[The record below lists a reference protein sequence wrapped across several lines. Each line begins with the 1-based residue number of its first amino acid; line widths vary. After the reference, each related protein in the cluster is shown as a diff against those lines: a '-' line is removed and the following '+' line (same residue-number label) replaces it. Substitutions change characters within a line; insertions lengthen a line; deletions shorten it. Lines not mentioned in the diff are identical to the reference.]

1 MGLIL
6 GIDAG
11 TTALKVGVF
20 SERGAALGS
29 AREEYS
35 LASPQPDRAELD
47 PERYWQAAAAA
58 TQRALAAAAVSGADV
73 GVIGVSSQGETVI
86 ALGPDDRALGP
97 AIVWLDNRAAAEASE
112 IAERFDRDEVYATT
126 GVPEVNPTW
135 TATKIAWWRRHDP
148 ELFRAAAA
156 FLLVEDF
163 VLHRL
168 TGRLVTEGGVQC
180 TSLLYDIR
188 RQAWWPAMLEHVGL
202 TADRLPAIARP
213 GAVVGTLTAEAAD
226 ALGLRR
232 GIPVVAA
239 GMDQGAG
246 AVAVGNTSPG
256 IVSESTGGALV
267 VQASVDRPDGDPT
280 RQTPVYVHS
289 APDRYLYAP
298 VCPTGGMAL
307 TWFRDR
313 FGDAEV
319 REATAEGRDAYDLL
333 TAAAAAIPPGA
344 EGLTMLPHLAGAFS
358 PEYEPRARCVFFG
371 FGLTHTKAHF
381 VRATLEAVA
390 FMLRRN
396 LELLDGIGVPAR
408 EIRSQG
414 GGARS
419 PLWCQIKADVCAR
432 PVLTMAGEDAAVRGA
447 AMLAGV
453 AAGVFATLAEATS
466 AMVIAG
472 RTFEPAPAAVAA
484 YEPAYRRYVE
494 LFETL
499 RPVFRTLG
507 ARTA

>member
-11 TTALKVGVF
+11 TTSLKVGVF
-20 SERGAALGS
+20 GEDGAALGS

-35 LASPQPDRAELD
+35 LSSPRPDRAELD
-47 PERYWQAAAAA
+47 PERYWQAAVAA
-58 TQRALAAAAVSGADV
+58 TRRALAVAGGSGWDV
-73 GVIGVSSQGETVI
+73 GVIGVSSQGETVV
-86 ALGPDDRALGP
+86 ALGRDARPLAP
-97 AIVWLDNRAAAEASE
+97 AIVWLDNRATAEAAE
-112 IAERFDRDEVYATT
+112 IAARFTRDEVYATT
-126 GVPEVNPTW
+126 GVPDVNPTW
-135 TATKIAWWRRHDP
+135 TASKIQWWRRNDP
-148 ELFRAAAA
+148 ALFRSAAW
-156 FLLVEDF
+156 FVLVEDF

-188 RQAWWPAMLEHVGL
+188 RHQWWPAMLDHVGL
-202 TADRLPAIARP
+202 TADRLPEIARP
-213 GAVVGTLTAEAAD
+213 GEIVGILTAVAAG
-226 ALGLRR
+226 ALGLRA

-246 AVAVGNTSPG
+246 SVAVGNTVAG

-280 RQTPVYVHS
+280 KQTPVYVHS
-289 APDRYLYAP
+289 APDQYLYAP

-313 FGDAEV
+313 FGGEEV
-319 REATAEGRDAYDLL
+319 REAAAGGRDAYDLL
-333 TAAAAAIPPGA
+333 TAAAAVIPPGA
-344 EGLTMLPHLAGAFS
+344 DGLTMLPHLAGAFS
-358 PEYEPRARCVFFG
+358 PEYEPRARGVFFG
-371 FGLTHTKAHF
+371 FGLTHAKAHF

-396 LELLDGIGVPAR
+396 LELLDGIGIPAR

-432 PVLTMAGEDAAVRGA
+432 PVVTMAGEDAAVRGA

-453 AAGVFATLAEATS
+453 AAGVFGTLDEATG
-466 AMVIAG
+466 AMVVRDRI
-472 RTFEPAPAAVAA
+472 FEPDPAAVAT
-484 YEPAYRRYVE
+484 YEPAYRRYID
-494 LFETL
+494 LFEAL
-499 RPVFRTLG
+499 RPAFRALG
-507 ARTA
+507 ARDA